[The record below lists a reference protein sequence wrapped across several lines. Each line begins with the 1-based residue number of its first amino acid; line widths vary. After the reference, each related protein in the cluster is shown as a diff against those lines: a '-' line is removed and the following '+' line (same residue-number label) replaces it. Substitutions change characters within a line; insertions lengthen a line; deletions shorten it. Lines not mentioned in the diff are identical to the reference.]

1 MSNINLTAPSN
12 SVVHT
17 EQHVIPSRAPSTS
30 SLLGALIADT
40 FQEARA
46 RWLFWG
52 LFALS
57 TFLIAL
63 FLFVLN
69 VDIVAGARATIEIG
83 SSSRDVT
90 DIHKFV
96 VMAFSWVSI
105 GLYVWGTL
113 LAIFASAGLVPVLL
127 EPGRIALMLS
137 KPVSR
142 PTLLIGRFLGN
153 LSIVALNNTYLIVAV
168 WLILGSRTGVWDPRF
183 LLAIPISVFMFAVL
197 LCVVVLIGVVFE
209 SAALS
214 VMMAVALMLISSLL
228 AQRELAIRTL
238 TSEWSRSLWAGLY
251 WLLPKVYDLSAAMKQ
266 IILYDRSADW
276 ITPVWT
282 SAAFGLAALASA
294 IYIFQKRDF

>member
-1 MSNINLTAPSN
+1 MSELTPARPS
-12 SVVHT
+12 
-17 EQHVIPSRAPSTS
+17 PSR
-30 SLLGALIADT
+30 LLLALIGDT

-69 VDIVAGARATIEIG
+69 IDIVAGARATVEIG
-83 SSSRDVT
+83 SSSRTVY

-96 VMAFSWVSI
+96 VVAYSWVSI
-105 GLYVWGTL
+105 GLYIWGTL

-127 EPGRIALMLS
+127 EPGRIALLLS

-142 PTLLIGRFLGN
+142 PALLIGRYIGN
-153 LSIVALNNTYLIVAV
+153 LLIVALNHLYLIISI
-168 WLILGSRTGVWDPRF
+168 WLILGSRTGVWEGRF

-214 VMMAVALMLISSLL
+214 VMATVALMLISTLL
-228 AQRELAIRTL
+228 AQRDWSIRLL
-238 TSEWSRSLWAGLY
+238 TSEWSRQLWLALY
-251 WLLPKVYDLSAAMKQ
+251 WIVPKVYDLSAAMRQ
-266 IILYDRSADW
+266 IILYDREADW
-276 ITPVWT
+276 VTPVWT
-282 SAAFGLAALASA
+282 SAAFGLAALGSA
-294 IYIFQKRDF
+294 VYIFRKRDF